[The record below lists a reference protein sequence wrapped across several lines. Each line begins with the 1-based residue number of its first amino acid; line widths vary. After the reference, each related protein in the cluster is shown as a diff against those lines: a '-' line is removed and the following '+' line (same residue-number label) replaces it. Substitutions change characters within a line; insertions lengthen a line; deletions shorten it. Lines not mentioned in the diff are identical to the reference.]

1 MKMKCSE
8 KNYIKWSILM
18 ITSLLVN
25 SIDFKVAIENGEAD
39 WLNQKVQ
46 SLKAKSKRAKIKKK
60 RNTKRRYQ
68 LKKK

>member
-1 MKMKCSE
+1 MT
-8 KNYIKWSILM
+8 
-18 ITSLLVN
+18 TSQLVN

-46 SLKAKSKRAKIKKK
+46 SLKAKSKRGKIKKK

>member
-1 MKMKCSE
+1 
-8 KNYIKWSILM
+8 M

-46 SLKAKSKRAKIKKK
+46 SLKAKSKES
-60 RNTKRRYQ
+60 
-68 LKKK
+68 